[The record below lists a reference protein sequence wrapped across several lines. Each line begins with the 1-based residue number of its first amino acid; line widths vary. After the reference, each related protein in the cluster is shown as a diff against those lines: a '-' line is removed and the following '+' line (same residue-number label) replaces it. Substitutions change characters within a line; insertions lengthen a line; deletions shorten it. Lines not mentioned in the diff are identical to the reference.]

1 MDGVSW
7 YLIEEGW
14 EVVDTAG
21 RLAGEVH
28 GVVGDLDADIF
39 DGLVVMTPGG
49 IESYVPADR
58 VGSIQDGR
66 VSVRIDAGA
75 LPDEGRGPPRGG
87 ELRRDRSE
95 EL

>member
-1 MDGVSW
+1 MDEVSW
-7 YLIEEGW
+7 YLIEGGW

-21 RLAGEVH
+21 RLAGEVQ

-58 VGSIQDGR
+58 VGSIQEGR

-75 LPDEGRGPPRGG
+75 LPDEDERPPAGR
-87 ELRRDRSE
+87 EFRRDRTE

>member
-1 MDGVSW
+1 MAEVSW

-28 GVVGDLDADIF
+28 GVVGDQDADIF
-39 DGLVVMTPGG
+39 DGLMVMTPGG

-58 VGSIQDGR
+58 VGSIEDGR
-66 VSVRIDAGA
+66 ISVRIDAGA
-75 LPDEGRGPPRGG
+75 LPDEGASPPGG
-87 ELRRDRSE
+87 REMRRDRSD